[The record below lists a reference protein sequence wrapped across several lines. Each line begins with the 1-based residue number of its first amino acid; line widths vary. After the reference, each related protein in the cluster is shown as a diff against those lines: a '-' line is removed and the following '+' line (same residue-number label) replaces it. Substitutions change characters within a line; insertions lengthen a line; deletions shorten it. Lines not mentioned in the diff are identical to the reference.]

1 MRKASTELSQS
12 RGLKTPSPAPDL
24 IPAETK
30 NQPRTNIRCGTA
42 NGGTSIAN
50 SGTENPIGRL
60 IILTDSL
67 PGRKIPAAKPEAKLG
82 GPQRLSIIAT
92 EPSVSTGRA

>member
-1 MRKASTELSQS
+1 MPEPNQ
-12 RGLKTPSPAPDL
+12 GLFADSDKSYT
-24 IPAETK
+24 
-30 NQPRTNIRCGTA
+30 
-42 NGGTSIAN
+42 IAN